1 MLSVYGTER
10 IQVGTEPVADSLL
23 HNWGDD
29 KQDLFSQE
37 QLLRKRH
44 TKDVIIQWRA
54 HIPKYWLMELFK
66 KEQKKTKNVL

>member
-29 KQDLFSQE
+29 KQDLLSRAITEEEAHQSCH
-37 QLLRKRH
+37 H
-44 TKDVIIQWRA
+44 TTKSAPYVNPPPPQHII
-54 HIPKYWLMELFK
+54 
-66 KEQKKTKNVL
+66 NVNY